1 MQRTTNHAVVTHLGR
16 TLASFSAGPIITTLY
31 YLAVLLGLAVL
42 YGRGDFS
49 TAGFIYQAF

>member
-1 MQRTTNHAVVTHLGR
+1 MTRVCATAL
-16 TLASFSAGPIITTLY
+16 F
-31 YLAVLLGLAVL
+31 YLAVLLGLLVL

>member
-1 MQRTTNHAVVTHLGR
+1 MRV
-16 TLASFSAGPIITTLY
+16 SATTLF
-31 YLAVLLGLAVL
+31 YLAVLLGLLVL